1 MIQRKPARRA
11 LLAIAALALLALFT
25 SFTPA
30 QKVCSA
36 SGGSGGVE
44 INYEYFPDATYT
56 AGCGYKVIACNGTT
70 FVWGCQTPYYRITY
84 IDC

>member
-1 MIQRKPARRA
+1 MKQSNPARRG
-11 LLAIAALALLALFT
+11 LLVLAALALLFLAT

-44 INYEYFPDATYT
+44 INYEYFTDATYT
-56 AGCGYKVIACNGTT
+56 NGCGYKVIACNGST
-70 FVWGCQTPYYRITY
+70 FVWGCQTAYYTVMY